1 MKKLLLLLLCIIST
15 LPIFAREFKYT
26 YEGQTLFYTVLDE
39 EAKTCEVRPGLD
51 RGDKI
56 RPGNKVDG
64 NLIIPATV
72 KAGDVEYSVIA
83 IGDYAFWECS
93 GLTSVAIPNSVT
105 TIGVYAFLN
114 CSGLTSVTIPNS
126 ITAIDFGAFWG
137 CSGLTSVAIPNSVT
151 TIGVYAFLNCSGLTS
166 VTIPNSVTTIGGLAF
181 GGCSRLT
188 SVAIPNSVTAIGDYA
203 FLECGGLTS
212 VAIPNSVTTIG
223 DYAFYNCSGITSVT
237 IPASVTSIGN
247 YAFYCGLKLNEIIVE
262 EGNREY
268 SSLDGVLFNF
278 NKTKLIQYPSGKTSD
293 EYVIPNT
300 VTDISA
306 FAFYYC
312 PLTKVVM
319 SPSVTTI
326 ESAAFGTCERLAT
339 LILGPNIQL
348 IEQNGFAIC
357 PISSIYITAPTPPYL
372 GPDVFSLP
380 SGCNRTAFF
389 QNRITAITYYK
400 DNWYGR
406 NCWNPYLFLPEAP
419 SEYNLMTEPTE
430 LRVEDGSP
438 LTGRPGDAFL
448 LSAKLY
454 PEDVTLP
461 YVFWRSTDPEIA
473 SVGSDGLVTIH
484 ADLSDS
490 KADDEGDESQ
500 VACKIIAET
509 LYYDGPVVEIPVVY
523 NQSAG
528 IMDVVGS
535 ESSSDIDPNAPVEVF
550 TLQGTKV
557 SDSVDK
563 LSAGIYIVRQ
573 GNKVKKIAVR

>member
-1 MKKLLLLLLCIIST
+1 M
-15 LPIFAREFKYT
+15 
-26 YEGQTLFYTVLDE
+26 
-39 EAKTCEVRPGLD
+39 
-51 RGDKI
+51 
-56 RPGNKVDG
+56 
-64 NLIIPATV
+64 
-72 KAGDVEYSVIA
+72 
-83 IGDYAFWECS
+83 
-93 GLTSVAIPNSVT
+93 
-105 TIGVYAFLN
+105 
-114 CSGLTSVTIPNS
+114 
-126 ITAIDFGAFWG
+126 
-137 CSGLTSVAIPNSVT
+137 
-151 TIGVYAFLNCSGLTS
+151 
-166 VTIPNSVTTIGGLAF
+166 
-181 GGCSRLT
+181 
-188 SVAIPNSVTAIGDYA
+188 
-203 FLECGGLTS
+203 
-212 VAIPNSVTTIG
+212 
-223 DYAFYNCSGITSVT
+223 
-237 IPASVTSIGN
+237 
-247 YAFYCGLKLNEIIVE
+247 
-262 EGNREY
+262 
-268 SSLDGVLFNF
+268 
-278 NKTKLIQYPSGKTSD
+278 
-293 EYVIPNT
+293 
-300 VTDISA
+300 
-306 FAFYYC
+306 
-312 PLTKVVM
+312 
-319 SPSVTTI
+319 
-326 ESAAFGTCERLAT
+326 
-339 LILGPNIQL
+339 
-348 IEQNGFAIC
+348 
-357 PISSIYITAPTPPYL
+357 
-372 GPDVFSLP
+372 
-380 SGCNRTAFF
+380 
-389 QNRITAITYYK
+389 
-400 DNWYGR
+400 
-406 NCWNPYLFLPEAP
+406 FLPEAP